1 MPSYA
6 KAVTARDRRQAISLL
21 DMGMSIEAVAER
33 LDFPLG
39 QMRRKFK
46 THVLRAERRA
56 AVAARLAAEDAARP
70 PASSPPSAA
79 PAPPSPVAN
88 GRHVPKDARRKQPQG
103 RVPERERKPGQ
114 KPAPVVGPERAAAVA
129 AQKPVYEPALP
140 SAHAGF
146 VPSSVRRFTAAEEAI
161 IASLAAYG
169 AQDREIAALMRCTEA
184 TLRRA
189 CGAIMDLAVMR
200 MNAQAAR
207 FLFKQMRAGS
217 TQATIYWLKTR
228 GGAAWRETQHVNI
241 EGLAGVLVTP
251 GGIDPDRWIE
261 TEAVRTA
268 LPFGGVAGEDVLE
281 SGGAAGVTRE
291 LVERVRE
298 QRAGGAVAPWED
310 GGAREDVDV
319 LDMAYEPVPVGRI
332 RAPVG
337 GVGAG
342 NVCDP
347 DVRRI
352 IDADDEG
359 NTDVD
364 VDAGIEDEIA
374 ALLGA

>member
-6 KAVTARDRRQAISLL
+6 KAVTAKDRRQAIALL
-21 DMGMSIEAVAER
+21 DMGLSIEAVAER
-33 LDFPLG
+33 LGFPLG
-39 QMRRKFK
+39 QMRRKMA
-46 THVLRAERRA
+46 THVRRAERRK
-56 AVAARLAAEDAARP
+56 AVEARRAAEEAARP
-70 PASSPPSAA
+70 VAPPPAAPSPPPEAT
-79 PAPPSPVAN
+79 PVAN

-319 LDMAYEPVPVGRI
+319 LDMAYEPLPVGRI
-332 RAPVG
+332 QAPRGSPSV
-337 GVGAG
+337 G

-347 DVRRI
+347 DVGQI
-352 IDADDEG
+352 IDEDDDDDVSA
-359 NTDVD
+359 DVD
-364 VDAGIEDEIA
+364 VEDEIA